1 MDRTVF
7 ITLMLALPVIDLVIL
22 AVGALTLKGFKSR
35 HPKIATQAHLD
46 NFKKMVKL
54 HKYLALASI
63 PILWAPGVLFLLGLF
78 MDQLEI
84 FWDVLFSIVPSAVII
99 GAAKLLNGLQS
110 SVEELPV
117 TNDAL
122 KQERDRV
129 IGVWH
134 NQALPDW

>member
-1 MDRTVF
+1 MSRNVF
-7 ITLMLALPVIDLVIL
+7 ITLMLVLPAIDLVIL

-35 HPKIATQAHLD
+35 HPKISTQAHLAD
-46 NFKKMVKL
+46 FKSMVKL

-63 PILWAPGVLFLLGLF
+63 PILWAPSALFLLGLF

-84 FWDVLFSIVPSAVII
+84 FWDLLYSIVPSLVII

-117 TNDAL
+117 ENDTL

-129 IGVWH
+129 VGVWH